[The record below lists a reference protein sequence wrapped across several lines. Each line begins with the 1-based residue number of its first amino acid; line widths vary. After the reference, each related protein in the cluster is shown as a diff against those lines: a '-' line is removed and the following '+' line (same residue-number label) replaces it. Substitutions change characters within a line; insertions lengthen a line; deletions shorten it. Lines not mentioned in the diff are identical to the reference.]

1 MSLLYII
8 SNFTLIPLCKALHKG
23 KSTEVYKLVKSKG
36 FHYVSLDDI
45 NDRSQALEDP
55 MFFIQQHGIPL
66 IIDEIQYAPI
76 LMEVI
81 ESIVNK
87 KRLEEGSAN
96 GMIVLTGSQTFSMM
110 EGVTQSLAGRAAI
123 LSMNPLSYSEI
134 IDKKETPFLPTLD
147 LLQKKLMQLMLM
159 IYIK

>member
-1 MSLLYII
+1 
-8 SNFTLIPLCKALHKG
+8 
-23 KSTEVYKLVKSKG
+23 
-36 FHYVSLDDI
+36 
-45 NDRSQALEDP
+45 

-96 GMIVLTGSQTFSMM
+96 GMFVLTGSQTFSMM

-134 IDKKETPFLPTLD
+134 IAKEEKPFIPTLD